1 MEPIEEFRYLVLAAQ
16 REGARALAMAL
27 KQQDLTP
34 SQAEAI
40 AVLRDA
46 GRALTVREIGQ
57 RLVCEGGSPSRLMS
71 TLTHKGL
78 VESTVGSADRRTTL
92 LSLSPEGIDAAR
104 TVSEIEQ
111 NLYVALTSILD
122 DDQVA
127 AALPVLRT
135 LVEQLPAGQALQR
148 RIADT
153 DSARSAP
160 RPG

>member
-27 KQQDLTP
+27 KSHDLTP

-46 GRALTVREIGQ
+46 RRPLTVKEIGQ

-71 TLTHKGL
+71 TLTQKGL
-78 VESTVGSADRRTTL
+78 VESTAGSTDRRTTQ
-92 LSLSPEGIDAAR
+92 LSLTAAGLDAAR
-104 TVSEIEQ
+104 NVSQIEQ
-111 NLYVALTSILD
+111 NLYRALTFILD

-127 AALPVLRT
+127 DVLPVLRT
-135 LVEQLPAGQALQR
+135 LVGQLPAGQALQR
-148 RIADT
+148 RIADRV
-153 DSARSAP
+153 AAK
-160 RPG
+160 